1 MDLFLSSDPEL
12 LPVAYAVNLIARH
25 FVNRDPQPALVDG
38 ALWQDPQ
45 TRPVLNVD
53 LIEKERDWAG
63 RLRAA
68 VVKGKLRIYGAD
80 GDTIQFHDDT
90 FVFASVKPAD
100 LAQWLVDVH
109 RKGVVL
115 DGVRVEP
122 TPAPVRAKPE
132 RLKRKVLV
140 KRYIDIWPTID
151 ADLQDGSRNR
161 LKAVAGRGHGYYD
174 VEQTL
179 TWAREN
185 GRLLEPGSK
194 TPAPVLTPTPLN
206 DLPDQ
211 RPRKRINDGWA
222 LSDDDDAYYN
232 DP

>member
-12 LPVAYAVNLIARH
+12 LPLAYAVNLIARH

-45 TRPVLNVD
+45 TRPVLNVG
-53 LIEKERDWAG
+53 LIEKERLWAG
-63 RLRAA
+63 RVRAA
-68 VVKGKLRIYGAD
+68 VMTGKLRIYD
-80 GDTIQFHDDT
+80 HLGDTRNFDDDI
-90 FVFASVKPAD
+90 FVFGSVKPAD

-122 TPAPVRAKPE
+122 TPAPVRAEPE

-140 KRYIDIWPTID
+140 KRFSDIWPTID
-151 ADLQDGSRNR
+151 ADLHAGYRNG
-161 LKAVAGRGHGYYD
+161 LKAAACLARGYYD
-174 VEQTL
+174 VQKAL
-179 TWAREN
+179 TWAREH
-185 GRLLEPGSK
+185 GRLREPGSK
-194 TPAPVLTPTPLN
+194 TPALVLTPTPLN

-211 RPRKRINDGWA
+211 LPRKRINDDWA
-222 LSDDDDAYYN
+222 LSDDAAAYYN